1 MSSERTPPTDL
12 RGVQCECDGSGRI
25 VDRIEPSGVWHD
37 IGHGLQITQGVGY
50 SSRLCAC
57 RKNLPKRDG
66 HATWWGAS
74 ETVFEDTVEFALFDE
89 HASISVGV
97 ETCISE
103 DNYLVHRTAENAY
116 YPCVIHL
123 ELSQT
128 DLSWLLADDL
138 RKLAAMLTAAADKCD
153 EIDGVNE

>member
-1 MSSERTPPTDL
+1 MTPTDR

-25 VDRIEPSGVWHD
+25 VDTIPESDHWTSIGNGVS
-37 IGHGLQITQGVGY
+37 IRNAGGF
-50 SSRLCAC
+50 SSRLCDC
-57 RKNLPKRDG
+57 RTSLPKRDG

-123 ELSQT
+123 EMSDT
-128 DLSWLLADDL
+128 DLSWLLADDI